1 MFGLG
6 LSWGWGEYVLV
17 ASPSCQFNPST
28 LTVSKMQEVPFTP
41 EERRGLLVVEGL
53 GYSAPN
59 WGRMG
64 ITMNRHYFYISFP
77 KSSVNYL
84 CKYRQCG
91 HHLQ

>member
-1 MFGLG
+1 MGLG
-6 LSWGWGEYVLV
+6 GVCFGGV
-17 ASPSCQFNPST
+17 AICQFKPST